1 MPRYTLGLFANL
13 YPAYEG
19 DSRGIFV
26 KRMVDDLERED
37 IRVIKAVKKS
47 TSPLAY
53 FPFYA
58 DSFFK
63 ALDKNIDILQ
73 AEYIPHSSMIPCLMK
88 SKKPLILK
96 FHGDDGL
103 IYPYKNHFNRALF
116 NLSVNRADHIITCS
130 EALKSSLVSL
140 GVDTEKIT
148 PIANG
153 VDTKV
158 FRPMKK
164 EECREAFSLNKEVT
178 ICLYAGRLH
187 PMKGIFELV
196 EAARLNPDVTFIFG
210 GPGPVPAHPSNC
222 FFLGD
227 INPTRMSILMNAAD
241 FLVLPSHSEG
251 LGLVLLESLACGVP
265 VIASNVGGCPEIIKD
280 NHNGILIAPKDI
292 KNLSGA
298 INFYKNNPDS
308 RKEMGNNG
316 QKSILEKYD
325 IERLNNKLISI
336 HRKLIDNQSS

>member
-73 AEYIPHSSMIPCLMK
+73 AEYIPHSSIIPCIMK
-88 SKKPLILK
+88 SKKPLLLK

-103 IYPYKNHFNRALF
+103 IYPFKNNFNRALIDF
-116 NLSVNRADHIITCS
+116 SINRADHIITCS
-130 EALKSSLVSL
+130 DALKRSIVSL
-140 GVDTEKIT
+140 GGDPEKIT

-153 VDTKV
+153 VDTTI
-158 FRPMKK
+158 FRPMDK
-164 EECREAFSLNKEVT
+164 EKCRNLFYLDPAAT
-178 ICLYAGRLH
+178 ICLFAGRLH
-187 PMKGIFELV
+187 PMKGIYEII
-196 EAARLNPDVTFIFG
+196 ESAKLNPSVTFVFG
-210 GPGPVPAHPSNC
+210 GPGIVPDHPKNC
-222 FFLGD
+222 IFLGD
-227 INPTRMSILMNAAD
+227 ITPDAMPQLMNAAD

-251 LGLVLLESLACGVP
+251 LGLVLIESLACGVP
-265 VIASNVGGCPEIIKD
+265 VIASNVGGCPEIVINNYSGLLVK
-280 NHNGILIAPKDI
+280 PKDI
-292 KNLSGA
+292 QSLSHA
-298 INFYKNNPDS
+298 INYMEKNKDV
-308 RKEMGNNG
+308 KKKFGTNG
-316 QKSILEKYD
+316 RTQVIKKYD
-325 IERLNNKLISI
+325 KKLGIQSLIEI
-336 HRKLIDNQSS
+336 HESLM

>member
-88 SKKPLILK
+88 SKRPLILK

-103 IYPYKNHFNRALF
+103 IYPFKNKFNRALIDF
-116 NLSVNRADHIITCS
+116 SINRADHIITCS
-130 EALKSSLVSL
+130 EALKRSIASL
-140 GVDTEKIT
+140 GVDPEKIT

-153 VDTKV
+153 VDTTV
-158 FRPMKK
+158 FRPMDK
-164 EECREAFSLNKEVT
+164 EKCRYLFSLDPDAT
-178 ICLYAGRLH
+178 ICLFAGRLH
-187 PMKGIFELV
+187 PMKGIYEII
-196 EAARLNPDVTFIFG
+196 ESAKLNPDVIFVFG
-210 GPGPVPAHPSNC
+210 GPGVVPNHPKNC
-222 FFLGD
+222 IFLGD
-227 INPTRMSILMNAAD
+227 IAPDAMPQLMNTAD

-251 LGLVLLESLACGVP
+251 LGLVLIESLACGVP
-265 VIASNVGGCPEIIKD
+265 VIASNVGGCPEIVK
-280 NHNGILIAPKDI
+280 NGYSGILIRPKDYLSLSNAVCLMDKNPEKRKIMGI
-292 KNLSGA
+292 KG
-298 INFYKNNPDS
+298 
-308 RKEMGNNG
+308 RKD
-316 QKSILEKYD
+316 IIEKYD
-325 IERLNNKLISI
+325 SKKLSKHLISI
-336 HRKLIDNQSS
+336 HEKCL